1 MGISPFRVR
10 IGRKAGFCSRR
21 AKTAAPLGSGASFRA
36 QFVGYCET
44 SPAASRCQALLG
56 KIWGGKP
63 PFVQIAESIPPARH
77 AFRANRGRIESN
89 RAPRRTT
96 RFAKARKL
104 RLSASAFG
112 GYHMA
117 TPINYIQ
124 GTPGDD
130 DLSGTAGKDYFELQ
144 QGGNDN
150 VQGLDGDDVF
160 AFRNSLTAAD
170 TVDGGTGNDAILIAG
185 DSYADGLTFGA
196 DTLTS
201 VEKLQVGAGHAY
213 NLTTVDANV
222 AAGARLLVDAV
233 SLQSNDTLI
242 FNGSAESDGSF
253 KFIGGA
259 GSNEFTGGANQDVF

>member
-1 MGISPFRVR
+1 
-10 IGRKAGFCSRR
+10 
-21 AKTAAPLGSGASFRA
+21 
-36 QFVGYCET
+36 
-44 SPAASRCQALLG
+44 
-56 KIWGGKP
+56 
-63 PFVQIAESIPPARH
+63 
-77 AFRANRGRIESN
+77 
-89 RAPRRTT
+89 
-96 RFAKARKL
+96 
-104 RLSASAFG
+104 
-112 GYHMA
+112 MA
-117 TPINYIQ
+117 TPYNFIQ

-130 DLSGTAGKDYFELQ
+130 DLSGTSGRDYFELQ

-185 DSYADGLTFGA
+185 DSYSDGLTFGA
-196 DTLTS
+196 DTLIS

-259 GSNEFTGGANQDVF
+259 GSNEFTGGANQDVFILRFDGAQDIVHGGGGGDIFYMEGTLTATDQIDGGTGSDTVVLQGIDGADSLTFNATTFSSV